1 MKIPLKQFTKGRFSS
16 RNLVELSESELDENR
31 RKTVLS
37 NGDNTASQS
46 IFLFWHST
54 GGNALNSQ
62 VPEVARNSPFYRPQG
77 NTKFLAQ

>member
-37 NGDNTASQS
+37 NRDNTGTQS
-46 IFLFWHST
+46 IYLFWHST
-54 GGNALNSQ
+54 
-62 VPEVARNSPFYRPQG
+62 
-77 NTKFLAQ
+77 